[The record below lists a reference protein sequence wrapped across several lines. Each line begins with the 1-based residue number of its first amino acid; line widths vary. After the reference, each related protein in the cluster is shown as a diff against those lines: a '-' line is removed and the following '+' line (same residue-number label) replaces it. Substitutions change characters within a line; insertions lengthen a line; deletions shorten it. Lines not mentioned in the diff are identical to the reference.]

1 MSLKPILFNT
11 EMVRAL
17 LAGQKSVTRRPVRCR
32 DGSGKRVPL
41 PTDVVYTGKSPMFY
55 TWTGREPY
63 HIESPYQL
71 GEVLYVRETWAKN
84 PFGEGYIYPTEVAG
98 AGQQW
103 HPSIHMPREAARI
116 FLRVTGVRVE
126 RLQAITE
133 QAAKDEGACKA
144 YPYTDPKTGK
154 TTYMQDENAT
164 YIGGFACAWENTIK
178 SADRATCGWEANPW
192 VWVVEFERIAKELV
206 K

>member
-32 DGSGKRVPL
+32 DGSGKRIPL

-55 TWTGREPY
+55 TWAGREPY

-71 GEVLYVRETWAKN
+71 GEVLYVRETWAKK

-116 FLRVTGVRVE
+116 FLQVTGVRVE
-126 RLQAITE
+126 RLQDITPE
-133 QAAKDEGACKA
+133 QIDAEGCKEYEYSAKSKE
-144 YPYTDPKTGK
+144 PLPS
-154 TTYMQDENAT
+154 NPSWFR
-164 YIGGFACAWENTIK
+164 IAWDNTIK

-192 VWVVEFERIAKELV
+192 VWVVEFERIGREEAKPT